1 MIDNGNRGSATLRFI
16 AVNLQNN
23 TSKTIR
29 VVDKNGAVITHSI
42 GRVIR
47 YMYGTNKKFYVATEN
62 GGHLIEYD
70 PYTQVAR
77 DLGQPF
83 RIGNQVFDIYS
94 LSLGKDGA
102 LYGGSFGGGG
112 DVYTFRYDYTSF
124 YVDKE
129 RIDADARYV
138 SDVSGDERYTYA
150 ACGQNAWKLY
160 AIDRTN
166 GKKTVL
172 LSSNNPNNRIWVTTH
187 ADASYAQFNNANYK
201 LSGTTATPENP
212 YEKPGARVEYLPYQ
226 VNDPRLPKVI
236 WSEIDR
242 KLYYKF
248 PGGQES
254 FVKVNDVIDEVY
266 ATNSVSAIDNKLFIT
281 GGTIPRCVTYTPGEG
296 FNRLGGTSIGVFTMA
311 VMPGTGGKK
320 IVMGGY
326 PKGALLEYNTNTSW
340 NLGIQSLS
348 TTTPD
353 IFSQASNPRKFVQL
367 QDADNAGVFG
377 PMTIVGM
384 HYTKDGTL
392 VAAGNNDRVTE
403 SASRELGIGT
413 YKNGVKRNFTNAEM
427 RNYEFQSMCLSK
439 DSTEVFIS
447 AFAKNGGEGKI
458 FRYNPTTNSISSINF
473 PGVTNPGNIQC
484 FKDDLIAGV
493 YSDVL
498 YLMDVK
504 TKAIVWKKV
513 LGSGQRITAFTVA
526 PDGSV
531 WIIYNFLDAMTTKL
545 VKFDLNVKN
554 LNAISATS
562 TEVSVVKS
570 PDADEHT
577 KPSGLI
583 FLKSTQSRGYDLY
596 ITGFTSLCRIQN
608 AINL

>member
-1 MIDNGNRGSATLRFI
+1 
-16 AVNLQNN
+16 
-23 TSKTIR
+23 
-29 VVDKNGAVITHSI
+29 
-42 GRVIR
+42 
-47 YMYGTNKKFYVATEN
+47 
-62 GGHLIEYD
+62 
-70 PYTQVAR
+70 
-77 DLGQPF
+77 
-83 RIGNQVFDIYS
+83 
-94 LSLGKDGA
+94 
-102 LYGGSFGGGG
+102 
-112 DVYTFRYDYTSF
+112 
-124 YVDKE
+124 
-129 RIDADARYV
+129 
-138 SDVSGDERYTYA
+138 
-150 ACGQNAWKLY
+150 
-160 AIDRTN
+160 
-166 GKKTVL
+166 
-172 LSSNNPNNRIWVTTH
+172 
-187 ADASYAQFNNANYK
+187 
-201 LSGTTATPENP
+201 
-212 YEKPGARVEYLPYQ
+212 
-226 VNDPRLPKVI
+226 
-236 WSEIDR
+236 
-242 KLYYKF
+242 
-248 PGGQES
+248 
-254 FVKVNDVIDEVY
+254 
-266 ATNSVSAIDNKLFIT
+266 
-281 GGTIPRCVTYTPGEG
+281 
-296 FNRLGGTSIGVFTMA
+296 
-311 VMPGTGGKK
+311 
-320 IVMGGY
+320 
-326 PKGALLEYNTNTSW
+326 
-340 NLGIQSLS
+340 
-348 TTTPD
+348 
-353 IFSQASNPRKFVQL
+353 
-367 QDADNAGVFG
+367 
-377 PMTIVGM
+377 MTIVGM

-473 PGVTNPGNIQC
+473 PGVTNPGNIQY